1 MKYIAIVIVCAVV
14 GVIGFVSGAPDTLVA
29 LASGAIAVSVA
40 GLFSAPRTKR
50 TCEVANTVSY
60 RASAKFKEYTVYG
73 KVHSRGVFVSHER
86 RATLGSVWAPSHED
100 AQTEARRIHGR
111 DAWTELVIR

>member
-1 MKYIAIVIVCAVV
+1 MKYIAIVIICAAV
-14 GVIGFVSGAPDTLVA
+14 GAIGYYAGAPDTLVA
-29 LASGAIAVSVA
+29 LAAGAIAVSVA
-40 GLFSAPRTKR
+40 GLFSAPRTKW
-50 TCEVANTVSY
+50 TGKVANTVSY
-60 RASAKFKEYTVYG
+60 PASGKFKEYTVYG
-73 KVHSRGVFVSHER
+73 KVHSRGVFVTHER